1 MNGRSARLRRSDSEG
16 PGITRTR
23 CGGGF
28 RYRDAAGRPVTNAA
42 EIRRLREL
50 VVPPAWQDVWIC
62 PWPNGHIQ
70 AMGTDSAGRRQY
82 LYHQRF
88 REQEEAAKHDHVLAA
103 ARTLPELRSRVAE
116 DLAAPGLTRERVPA
130 CAARLLDL
138 GFFRIGNKSYR
149 RDNDSYGLTTLLKEH
164 ASCRRG
170 EVRLTFPAKSAK
182 EQSRTLV
189 DGPAYRALCS
199 LMRRSGGG
207 PRLFVY
213 RQGQDWHEVHADDLN
228 TCLRE
233 CPGTDLTAKDFRT
246 WHATVLASV
255 ALAVSVQVS
264 RGSRTARKRAVTR
277 AVREV
282 SEYLGNTPAVCRASY
297 INPRTV
303 ELFEQGRT
311 IAPVLDRLGAEASF
325 GHPATQGEI
334 EAAVLRLLDGGS

>member
-1 MNGRSARLRRSDSEG
+1 MRLRRSDPDG
-16 PGITRTR
+16 PGITRAR
-23 CGGGF
+23 CGRGF
-28 RYRDAAGRPVTNAA
+28 RYRGVDGLAVSDAA
-42 EIRRLREL
+42 EKLRLRGL

-82 LYHQRF
+82 LYHQHF
-88 REQEEAAKHDHVLAA
+88 REQQEAAKHDHVLEA
-103 ARTLPELRSRVAE
+103 ARTLPELRSRVAA
-116 DLAAPGLTRERVPA
+116 DLAARGLSRDRVPA

-138 GFFRIGNKSYR
+138 GFFRIGNESYR

-164 ASCRRG
+164 ASCRGG
-170 EVRLTFPAKSAK
+170 EVSFTFPAKSAK

-189 DGPAYRALCS
+189 DGPVYRALCS
-199 LMRRSGGG
+199 LMRRGGG
-207 PRLFVY
+207 GSRLFAY
-213 RQGQDWHEVHADDLN
+213 WQGNAWREVHAENLN
-228 TCLRE
+228 SYLRE
-233 CPGTDLTAKDFRT
+233 RSGTDLTAKDFRT

-264 RGSRTARKRAVTR
+264 DGSTTARRRAVTR

-297 INPRTV
+297 IKPRTV

-311 IAPVLDRLGAEASF
+311 IAPALDRLGADASF
-325 GHPATQGEI
+325 GHPATQGDI
-334 EAAVLRLLDGGS
+334 EAAVLRLLE